1 MARLRASV
9 STAHIPT
16 LVDVDVLNG
25 GSARLRDGGVVRSM
39 AMKMDYLGS
48 ANAAIRDYN
57 EASAIAEEHRD
68 DLDLSSSMDV
78 MFRILG
84 SRLNDIAIRA
94 SELEDPVLIEILRSI
109 GMVKGDIVSL
119 IQMGDEGSPS
129 ELMAGL
135 GPTRSKIDADEAASI
150 AAAVRLGVHHEKEW
164 TLAMPSD
171 QTKDLGVLAWIA
183 DCIQAGDMDSE
194 QCPKALVGKWKL
206 YVRARP

>member
-1 MARLRASV
+1 M
-9 STAHIPT
+9 STANVPT
-16 LVDVDVLNG
+16 LVDVDVLDG
-25 GSARLRDGGVVRSM
+25 GSARLRDGVVVRSM

-57 EASAIAEEHRD
+57 RASAIAEECRD

-109 GMVKGDIVSL
+109 GMVKGDVVSL

-135 GPTRSKIDADEAASI
+135 GPTRSEIDADEAASI

-164 TLAMPSD
+164 TLSMRSD
-171 QTKDLGVLAWIA
+171 QTKDLDVLGWIA
-183 DCIQAGDMDSE
+183 DCIQAGNMDSGP
-194 QCPKALVGKWKL
+194 CPRVMVGKWKL
-206 YVRARP
+206 HVRARP